1 MQRNRLYVNYAAAL
15 SILVLVVAVLSVVTS
30 MGRISDSWRWV
41 VHTREVLE
49 RLQGTQTL
57 VSNADALQHSLLLQD
72 DAQDRA
78 EFTSTI
84 AAIPRELAALR
95 QLTSDNP
102 VQQRALAAYG
112 AQVNDYAQELLDG
125 LAHRVDDRRELRAQ
139 RAAILSQSRALRD
152 EEARL
157 LVLREDAVRRE
168 RVRLI
173 AWMAA
178 LAVLSVALLL
188 LVRGIARRDAR
199 LMLAEQSRLDA
210 TLRSIGDAV
219 IATGMDGRILL
230 MNAVAER
237 LTGITDAAAQ
247 GQPLADVLKIRK
259 RGNGVADLAAIIS
272 EVITTRV
279 PCTRIEISGSLPVEP
294 QVNRDWILAC
304 YPMMSGHVAIGAV
317 LSLLEVTELKAS
329 QRELV
334 EANVLLERRVHE
346 RTEALADV
354 NVELRAFA
362 HTVAHDLRAPLRNVL
377 GYANVLREDEARG
390 LSEQGRQFVDRIGVV
405 AQRMDQLVTDLLQY
419 SQLSRAEIRLGA
431 VDLDR
436 VIRLALDNLE
446 AQIGASGAQVSVA
459 GPLPPVH
466 GNEAILV
473 QVFDNLLSNAIKFVA
488 PGVTPQV
495 RVAAET
501 AGAVVRVRVSDNGIG
516 IPAAQKEIV
525 FGAFERLH
533 GEERYPGSGIGLAIV
548 RKGLERIGGQV
559 AVEDSA
565 AGSSFILTLPAVK

>member
-78 EFTSTI
+78 EFTSTM

-102 VQQRALAAYG
+102 LQQRALAAYG
-112 AQVNDYAQELLDG
+112 AQVNDYTQELLDG
-125 LAHRVDDRRELRAQ
+125 LAHRVDDRRELRSL
-139 RAAILSQSRALRD
+139 RAAILSQSAALRA

-230 MNAVAER
+230 MNAVAEGV
-237 LTGITDAAAQ
+237 TGITDAAAQ

-259 RGNGVADLAAIIS
+259 RGNGVADLPAIIS
-272 EVITTRV
+272 EVVSTRL

-334 EANVLLERRVHE
+334 EANVLLERRVQE

-390 LSEQGRQFVDRIGVV
+390 MSEQGRQFVDRIGVV

-446 AQIGASGAQVSVA
+446 AQVGASGAQVSVA

-565 AGSSFILTLPAVK
+565 AGSSFILTLPTVK

>member
-1 MQRNRLYVNYAAAL
+1 
-15 SILVLVVAVLSVVTS
+15 
-30 MGRISDSWRWV
+30 
-41 VHTREVLE
+41 
-49 RLQGTQTL
+49 LQGTQTL
-57 VSNADALQHSLLLQD
+57 VSNADALQHSLLLQG

-84 AAIPRELAALR
+84 AEIPRELAALR

-112 AQVNDYAQELLDG
+112 AQVDEYAQELLDG
-125 LAHRVDDRRELRAQ
+125 LARRADDRRELRSL
-139 RAAILSQSRALRD
+139 RAAILSQSAALRG

-488 PGVTPQV
+488 TGVTPQV

-501 AGAVVRVRVSDNGIG
+501 AGGAVRVRVSDNGIG
-516 IPAAQKEIV
+516 IPAAKQETV

-559 AVEDSA
+559 AVESSP
-565 AGSSFILTLPAVK
+565 AGSSFILTLPAAK

>member
-1 MQRNRLYVNYAAAL
+1 
-15 SILVLVVAVLSVVTS
+15 
-30 MGRISDSWRWV
+30 
-41 VHTREVLE
+41 
-49 RLQGTQTL
+49 
-57 VSNADALQHSLLLQD
+57 
-72 DAQDRA
+72 
-78 EFTSTI
+78 
-84 AAIPRELAALR
+84 
-95 QLTSDNP
+95 
-102 VQQRALAAYG
+102 
-112 AQVNDYAQELLDG
+112 
-125 LAHRVDDRRELRAQ
+125 
-139 RAAILSQSRALRD
+139 
-152 EEARL
+152 
-157 LVLREDAVRRE
+157 
-168 RVRLI
+168 
-173 AWMAA
+173 
-178 LAVLSVALLL
+178 
-188 LVRGIARRDAR
+188 
-199 LMLAEQSRLDA
+199 
-210 TLRSIGDAV
+210 
-219 IATGMDGRILL
+219 
-230 MNAVAER
+230 
-237 LTGITDAAAQ
+237 
-247 GQPLADVLKIRK
+247 
-259 RGNGVADLAAIIS
+259 
-272 EVITTRV
+272 
-279 PCTRIEISGSLPVEP
+279 
-294 QVNRDWILAC
+294 
-304 YPMMSGHVAIGAV
+304 MMSGHVAIGAV

-377 GYANVLREDEARG
+377 GYANVLREDEAPG

-419 SQLSRAEIRLGA
+419 SQLSRAEIRLGT

-446 AQIGASGAQVSVA
+446 AQVGASGAQVSVA

-488 PGVTPQV
+488 TGVTPQV

-501 AGAVVRVRVSDNGIG
+501 AGGAVRVRVSDNGIG
-516 IPAAQKEIV
+516 IPAAKQETV

-559 AVEDSA
+559 AVESSP
-565 AGSSFILTLPAVK
+565 AGSSFILTLPAAK

>member
-15 SILVLVVAVLSVVTS
+15 SILVLVVAVLSVVSS

-78 EFTSTI
+78 EFTSTM
-84 AAIPRELAALR
+84 AAIPREVASLR
-95 QLTSDNP
+95 QLTKDNP

-125 LAHRVDDRRELRAQ
+125 LARGADDRRELRSL
-139 RAAILSQSRALRD
+139 RAAISSQSDVLRH

-157 LVLREDAVRRE
+157 LLLREEAVRRE
-168 RVRLI
+168 RVRLV
-173 AWMAA
+173 ASMAA

-188 LVRGIARRDAR
+188 LVRAIARRDAR

-247 GQPLADVLKIRK
+247 GQPLADVLKIHK
-259 RGNGVADLAAIIS
+259 RGNSEADLSAIIS
-272 EVITTRV
+272 EVVATRV
-279 PCTRIEISGSLPVEP
+279 PCPRIEISGSLPVEP
-294 QVNRDWILAC
+294 LVIRDWILAC
-304 YPMMSGHVAIGAV
+304 YPMMSGYVAVGAV

-334 EANVLLERRVHE
+334 EANLLLERRVHE

-377 GYANVLREDEARG
+377 GYANVLREDEAPG

-419 SQLSRAEIRLGA
+419 SQLSRAEIRLGT

-446 AQIGASGAQVSVA
+446 AQVGASGAQVSVA

-488 PGVTPQV
+488 TGVTPQV

-501 AGAVVRVRVSDNGIG
+501 AGGAVRVRVSDNGIG
-516 IPAAQKEIV
+516 IPAAKQETV

-559 AVEDSA
+559 AVESSP
-565 AGSSFILTLPAVK
+565 AGSSFILTLPAAK